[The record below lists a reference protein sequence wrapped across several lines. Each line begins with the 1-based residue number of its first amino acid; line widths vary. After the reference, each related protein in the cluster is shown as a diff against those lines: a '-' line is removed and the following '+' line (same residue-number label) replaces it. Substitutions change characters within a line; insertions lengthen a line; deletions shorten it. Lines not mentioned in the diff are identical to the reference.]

1 MYTLVL
7 VDMQPY
13 FEAANSRRVRANCK
27 REIEKAMDR
36 RAAII
41 FVEFNNCGPTV
52 KSLIEMTDDY
62 DRRFFAYKDCDDGS
76 AEVSDV
82 INVNGLAAKKLK
94 VCGVN
99 TDCCVKATVTGLTA
113 RLPNANIQVIGD
125 ACNSDYNH
133 LLGIDSM
140 KKMVNVSIK

>member
-13 FEAANSRRVRANCK
+13 FSAANSRRVRDNCK
-27 REIEKAMDR
+27 REIEKAMER

-52 KSLIEMTDDY
+52 KSLIKMTDDY
-62 DRRFFAYKDCDDGS
+62 DRRFFAYKDMDDGS
-76 AEVSDV
+76 AEVAEV
-82 INVNGLAAKKLK
+82 IHNNKLANKKLK

-99 TDCCVKATVTGLTA
+99 TDCCVRSTVQGLSS
-113 RLPNANIQVIGD
+113 RLPKADIQVIGN
-125 ACNSDYNH
+125 ACNTVGNH
-133 LLGIDSM
+133 LYGLNAM
-140 KKMVNVSIK
+140 KNLPNVKVK